1 MAAAFCL
8 VPQPRLVCAEYFA
21 SELVVEGKLVRTE
34 VLRDPSDPQ
43 GILAHVYTL
52 TVDKVLRGAVAGPI
66 RVYEGNDSGRAT
78 FDWDQGTSYLLFL
91 FFVPTDRA
99 WELDGCGSSGPLSRA
114 SVALSDIDLIKTAH
128 DGGIIYG
135 SVGREMISKPFP
147 GAQVEI
153 QGKRT
158 YSAIS
163 DQKGEFEVRVPAGTY
178 RVHVAADGFSFAK
191 ADISYA
197 DPEEIR
203 IEPGGCAQVQFVGIV
218 P

>member
-1 MAAAFCL
+1 M
-8 VPQPRLVCAEYFA
+8 CAEYFA
-21 SELVVEGKLVRTE
+21 SQVVVEGTLLRTE
-34 VLRDPSDPQ
+34 TIHDKSDPQ
-43 GILAHVYTL
+43 AALAYVYTL

-91 FFVPTDRA
+91 SYAPAAKA
-99 WELDGCGSSGPLSRA
+99 WELDGCGNSGPLARA

-128 DGGIIYG
+128 AGGTIYG
-135 SVGREMISKPFP
+135 SVGREMISAPFP
-147 GAQVEI
+147 GAHVEI

-163 DQKGEFEVRVPAGTY
+163 DQKGEFEVKVPVGTY
-178 RVHVAADGFSFAK
+178 RVHVVADGFSFANS
-191 ADISYA
+191 DISYA